1 MRNDP
6 LFALVIAMAMAGP
19 ALAQDGGQVT
29 GPQASEVAPSRFGG
43 QEPDPAYGAYQRG
56 LYITALKL
64 ALPRA
69 EGGDKAA
76 QTLVAEI
83 YARGLGVRRDG
94 QLAAKWYEAA
104 AEQGVPEAQFQTALM
119 LIDGEFLPRDRTRAY
134 ELMKAAADAGN
145 PMAQFN
151 FGQMMIDE
159 AGNEA
164 DEREALAYFERAA
177 RTGLPD
183 AQYALA
189 MLLTQGEEPDLAA
202 ARTWLARAAQQN
214 FDTAQVELG
223 SWLVEGIGGA
233 RDMETGFG
241 WIELAAT
248 GGNVAARN
256 RLAKLYWA
264 GMGVEGDSIAAAA
277 WYMLAKREGL
287 VDPVMEDHLAGL
299 SEAEREAARTRMVEI
314 EQGGSGPATLEEPE
328 NGAAEAATDDGNGEQ
343 DQP

>member
-6 LFALVIAMAMAGP
+6 LLALVIAMAMAGP

-43 QEPDPAYGAYQRG
+43 READPAYGAYQRG

-69 EGGDKAA
+69 EAGDKAA

-233 RDMETGFG
+233 RDMEGGFR

-299 SEAEREAARTRMVEI
+299 SDDELEAARTRMAEI
-314 EQGGSGPATLEEPE
+314 EQGGAQPDVLTEAEE
-328 NGAAEAATDDGNGEQ
+328 GDAEADSGEGETGQ